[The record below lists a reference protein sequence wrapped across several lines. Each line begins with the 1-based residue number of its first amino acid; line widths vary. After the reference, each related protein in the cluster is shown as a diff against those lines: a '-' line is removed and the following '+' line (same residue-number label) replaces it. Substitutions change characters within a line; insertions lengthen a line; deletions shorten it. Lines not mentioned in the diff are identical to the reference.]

1 MIIFRCWIFC
11 LQRYFIIIPK
21 YQFFMMNLVGNSIV
35 MRFKNI
41 LILWYIIKCGSNNRL
56 KIGLTNHVVHE
67 QIFTLLSSFHMSW
80 IVILC
85 VYVRCQSCLK
95 VIMHVQIN
103 HNYRYVSKAQ
113 FKNFM
118 SIAHRGQHCNYIF
131 SKSSNKIIWYL
142 FVPYRFVCCFNFDNE
157 WDDFEN

>member
-1 MIIFRCWIFC
+1 MKLGFRNVYYSDPQNWLSAHSIILIIFFH
-11 LQRYFIIIPK
+11 
-21 YQFFMMNLVGNSIV
+21 VSNSLYVIQI
-35 MRFKNI
+35 MLDQNEWF
-41 LILWYIIKCGSNNRL
+41 LIDKL
-56 KIGLTNHVVHE
+56 VHE

-85 VYVRCQSCLK
+85 VHVRCQSCLK

-131 SKSSNKIIWYL
+131 SKSSNKIIWCF
-142 FVPYRFVCCFNFDNE
+142 FVAYRFVCCFNFDNE

>member
-1 MIIFRCWIFC
+1 MKLGFRKNWLSAHSIILIIFFH
-11 LQRYFIIIPK
+11 
-21 YQFFMMNLVGNSIV
+21 VSNSLYVIQI
-35 MRFKNI
+35 MLDQNEWF
-41 LILWYIIKCGSNNRL
+41 LIDKL
-56 KIGLTNHVVHE
+56 VHE

-80 IVILC
+80 IVTLC
-85 VYVRCQSCLK
+85 VHVRCQSCLK

-131 SKSSNKIIWYL
+131 SKSSNKIIWYF
-142 FVPYRFVCCFNFDNE
+142 FVPYRFVCCFNFDKE
-157 WDDFEN
+157 WDYFEN